1 MTKPVEREAEEGD
14 FERSFEF
21 SVKAS
26 RGQPGERLAVA
37 HGTHVKHGGDAGQR
51 QRKDDQNRGNG

>member
-1 MTKPVEREAEEGD
+1 MTKPVEREVEEGELD
-14 FERSFEF
+14 RSFEF

-37 HGTHVKHGGDAGQR
+37 HGTHAKHGGDAGQR
-51 QRKDDQNRGNG
+51 QHKDDQKRGNG